1 MPHQDNISKT
11 IRGYHFT
18 SFEYGISNI
27 KNSRLKIARIH
38 ELNDP
43 FEFRNF
49 IIPDYEDGR
58 IKQEFV
64 RAWDSQIGIVC
75 FSKSYANP
83 TMWGHYAEN
92 AKGLALGFNLP
103 SPYLPSPCSMEVDYD
118 NSFLY
123 PPTIEGIDRNFIK
136 KLLSTK
142 SKNWEYEDEL
152 RIFLEL
158 RDAEFDERSKKFMY
172 FAPFSDEMQLR
183 EVFLGPECK
192 VDKSDIEQIKRY
204 VNHPEVE
211 VFRTVRAN
219 DRFEILK
226 VPIL

>member
-18 SFEYGISNI
+18 KFEYGISNI
-27 KNSRLKIARIH
+27 KNERLKIARIL

-43 FEFRNF
+43 FEFRNV
-49 IIPDYEDGR
+49 IIPNDEDGH
-58 IKQEFV
+58 KKEDWV
-64 RAWDSQIGIVC
+64 RELDSQCGIVC

-92 AKGLALGFNLP
+92 ATGLVLGFDLASPSAKEVKYKNQFLELP
-103 SPYLPSPCSMEVDYD
+103 GDGEKDKRFFTEEL
-118 NSFLY
+118 
-123 PPTIEGIDRNFIK
+123 I
-136 KLLSTK
+136 STK
-142 SKNWEYEDEL
+142 STDWEYETEL
-152 RIFLEL
+152 RMYASL
-158 RDAEFDERSKKFMY
+158 DASEFDERNNKFMY
-172 FAPFSDEMQLR
+172 FLPFSDEMQLR

-211 VFRTVRAN
+211 VFRTSRAN
-219 DRFEILK
+219 DRFQILN
-226 VPIL
+226 VETL

>member
-18 SFEYGISNI
+18 KFEYGISNI
-27 KNSRLKIARIH
+27 KNERLKIARIL

-43 FEFRNF
+43 FEFRNV
-49 IIPDYEDGR
+49 IIPNDEDGH
-58 IKQEFV
+58 KKEDWV
-64 RAWDSQIGIVC
+64 RELDSQCGIVC
-75 FSKSYANP
+75 FSKYYANP

-92 AKGLALGFNLP
+92 ATGLVLGFDLA
-103 SPYLPSPCSMEVDYD
+103 SPFAKEVKYK
-118 NSFLY
+118 NQFLELS
-123 PPTIEGIDRNFIK
+123 TDGEKDKRLFFAEELI
-136 KLLSTK
+136 STK
-142 SKNWEYEDEL
+142 SRDWEYEGEL

-183 EVFLGPECK
+183 EIVLGPECK
-192 VDKSDIEQIKRY
+192 ADKSDIEQIKRY

-226 VPIL
+226 VPII

>member
-1 MPHQDNISKT
+1 MPQQDNTSRT
-11 IRGYHFT
+11 TRGYHFT
-18 SFEYGISNI
+18 PFEYAISNI
-27 KNSRLKIARIH
+27 KNRRLKIARID

-49 IIPDYEDGR
+49 IYPNDEDGR
-58 IKQEFV
+58 KKHGWV
-64 RAWDSQIGIVC
+64 REWGSQYGILC

-83 TMWGHYAEN
+83 TMWGHYAEK
-92 AKGLALGFNLP
+92 AKGLALGFDLA
-103 SPYLPSPCSMEVDYD
+103 SPFAKEVKYK
-118 NSFLY
+118 NQFLELS
-123 PPTIEGIDRNFIK
+123 TDGEKDKRFFAEELI
-136 KLLSTK
+136 STK
-142 SKNWEYEDEL
+142 SRDWEYEGEL

-158 RDAEFDERSKKFMY
+158 RDAEFDEHSKEFMY
-172 FAPFSDEMQLR
+172 FAPFSGEMQLR
-183 EVFLGPECK
+183 EILLGPECK